1 MELIAVGSS
10 GNQVAFYQGA
20 LNDLLK
26 NQSSQV
32 DFLPLKVDGIFGEN
46 TKKAVLLF
54 QTVYK
59 LNKVD
64 GIIGDE
70 THSQIM
76 DYLKIL
82 DNSENNFV
90 SQDSNIPTTGLE
102 QITTNQTKKT
112 EAKKK
117 NYALFALLVGGLI
130 FAKYKKLI

>member
-1 MELIAVGSS
+1 MELIAVGSR
-10 GNQVAFYQGA
+10 GNQVSFYQGA

-26 NQSSQV
+26 NQSAQV
-32 DFLPLKVDGIFGEN
+32 DFLPLKIDGIFGEN
-46 TKKAVLLF
+46 TKKAVMLF

-70 THSQIM
+70 THSKIM
-76 DYLKIL
+76 EHLNKVDYF
-82 DNSENNFV
+82 DTTPANE
-90 SQDSNIPTTGLE
+90 TGLE
-102 QITTNQTKKT
+102 QVTTNQAKKQ

-117 NYALFALLVGGLI
+117 NYTIFALLVGGLI

>member
-1 MELIAVGSS
+1 MDLIAVGSR
-10 GNQVAFYQGA
+10 GNQVSFYQGA

-26 NQSSQV
+26 NQSAQV
-32 DFLPLKVDGIFGEN
+32 DFLPLKIDGIFGDN
-46 TKKAVLLF
+46 TKKAVMLF

-64 GIIGDE
+64 GIIGNE

-82 DNSENNFV
+82 DNTDQV
-90 SQDSNIPTTGLE
+90 YAPQTGLE
-102 QITTNQTKKT
+102 QVTTNQAKKQD
-112 EAKKK
+112 AKKK
-117 NYALFALLVGGLI
+117 NYTIFALLVGGLI